1 MSSIRERFEKDLAA
15 VDWKALRIHVQRDA
29 LILVANQ
36 LNLVEVAVKVA
47 TDDSPCV
54 GAWIE
59 DGLLKKPSVAQL
71 ASWELHLDKPFRM
84 LIAAPY
90 ILIQDLDHA

>member
-1 MSSIRERFEKDLAA
+1 
-15 VDWKALRIHVQRDA
+15 
-29 LILVANQ
+29 
-36 LNLVEVAVKVA
+36 
-47 TDDSPCV
+47 
-54 GAWIE
+54 
-59 DGLLKKPSVAQL
+59 LKKPSVAQL

>member
-29 LILVANQ
+29 LILVAAQ
-36 LNLVEVAVKVA
+36 LNLVDVA
-47 TDDSPCV
+47 TCVAADDSHIV
-54 GAWIE
+54 ATWIE

-84 LIAAPY
+84 LIAAP
-90 ILIQDLDHA
+90 